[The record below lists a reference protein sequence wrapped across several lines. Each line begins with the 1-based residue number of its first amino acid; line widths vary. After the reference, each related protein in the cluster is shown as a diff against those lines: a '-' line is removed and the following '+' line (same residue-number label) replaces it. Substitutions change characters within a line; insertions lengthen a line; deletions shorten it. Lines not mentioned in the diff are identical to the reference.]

1 MSATGAA
8 GESPRPSA
16 VSMGALLAA
25 GAAAS
30 AVSTPP
36 AHEDAPEPRPVRE
49 GAEGEEAEG
58 SEQAAPESE
67 AA

>member
-1 MSATGAA
+1 MSAPVGARR
-8 GESPRPSA
+8 EPRPSA

-25 GAAAS
+25 GVAAS

-36 AHEDAPEPRPVRE
+36 APAPVR
-49 GAEGEEAEG
+49 AEGEPEDG
-58 SEQAAPESE
+58 VHEQAAPEAE